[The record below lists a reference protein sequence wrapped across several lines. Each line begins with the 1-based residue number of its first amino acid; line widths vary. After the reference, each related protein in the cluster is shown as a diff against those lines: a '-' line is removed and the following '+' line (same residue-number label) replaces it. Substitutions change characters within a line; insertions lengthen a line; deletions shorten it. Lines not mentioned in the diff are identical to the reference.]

1 MSAGHVFAASTDITI
16 GEHSTFTFLGMTF
29 NGDTIYST
37 LIAGA
42 IVVGLG
48 LLVARGASSR
58 NPTKLQLIWES
69 LVGWVTEQVEANLGR
84 VNPFVIPLAISLFA
98 FILIANWLEL
108 IPTHDWL
115 KSPTSDVNLTYAL
128 ALLVIV
134 GVHIYS
140 VRERGI
146 KGYVHHYFEP
156 YKALFPILLIEEI
169 VKPFTLALRLFG
181 NIFSGGIM
189 LAIIGLLPTWILW
202 GPNGLWKLFDLF
214 IGLIQAF
221 IFALLTILYFG
232 MAGSTHS
239 DEHEDTPHDS
249 VEPAE
254 SDESRTSVSGTST
267 SAEAGA
273 SSPATAG
280 ATRA

>member
-1 MSAGHVFAASTDITI
+1 MSAAHVFTASTDIKI
-16 GEHSTFTFLGMTF
+16 GEHTTFSWLGMTF
-29 NGDTIYST
+29 NSDTIYST

-42 IVVGLG
+42 VVIVFGL
-48 LLVARGASSR
+48 VIARGASVKHPSK
-58 NPTKLQLIWES
+58 PQLIWES
-69 LVGWVTEQVEANLGR
+69 LVGWVTEQVESNLGR
-84 VNPFVIPLAISLFA
+84 VNPFVIPLAITLFA

-108 IPTHDWL
+108 IPTDDWL

-140 VRERGI
+140 VRQRGV

-202 GPNGLWKLFDLF
+202 GPNGVWKLFDLF

-232 MAGSTHS
+232 MAGDTHD
-239 DEHEDTPHDS
+239 DEAH
-249 VEPAE
+249 
-254 SDESRTSVSGTST
+254 
-267 SAEAGA
+267 A
-273 SSPATAG
+273 SSPHDAVDTSGTESAVSMESQARG
-280 ATRA
+280 PQVEAAH

>member
-1 MSAGHVFAASTDITI
+1 
-16 GEHSTFTFLGMTF
+16 
-29 NGDTIYST
+29 

-42 IVVGLG
+42 IVIVLG
-48 LLVARGASSR
+48 LIVARGASSR
-58 NPTKLQLIWES
+58 TPTKLQLLWES
-69 LVGWVTEQVEANLGR
+69 LVGWVTEQVEANLGK
-84 VNPFVIPLAISLFA
+84 VNPFVVPLAISLFA

-108 IPTHDWL
+108 IPTHEWL
-115 KSPTSDVNLTYAL
+115 TSPTSDVNLTYAL

-140 VRERGI
+140 VRERGV
-146 KGYVHHYFEP
+146 KGYVQHYFEP

-239 DEHEDTPHDS
+239 DEGHEDTPHDS
-249 VEPAE
+249 VEPTE
-254 SDESRTSVSGTST
+254 SDESST
-267 SAEAGA
+267 TRSPSEGA
-273 SSPATAG
+273 SSPVSAG

>member
-1 MSAGHVFAASTDITI
+1 MSAAQVFVASTDITI
-16 GEHSTFTFLGMTF
+16 GEHSTFSFLGMTF

-37 LIAGA
+37 VIAGA
-42 IVVGLG
+42 IVIILG

-108 IPTHDWL
+108 IPSGEDPKL
-115 KSPTSDVNLTYAL
+115 LPAPTADVNLTYAMG
-128 ALLVIV
+128 LLVIASV
-134 GVHIYS
+134 QVYSFRRRGV
-140 VRERGI
+140 
-146 KGYVHHYFEP
+146 KGYFHHYLEP
-156 YKALFPILLIEEI
+156 YPVLLPLTVIEEL

-189 LAIIGLLPTWILW
+189 IAIIGLIPVWGLW
-202 GPNGLWKLFDLF
+202 APNILWKLFDMA
-214 IGLIQAF
+214 IGVIQAF

-232 MAGSTHS
+232 MAGTTH
-239 DEHEDTPHDS
+239 DEHEEEGHEDDRAPDEGSAGSPEADTAQP
-249 VEPAE
+249 EL
-254 SDESRTSVSGTST
+254 SG
-267 SAEAGA
+267 AH
-273 SSPATAG
+273 
-280 ATRA
+280 

>member
-1 MSAGHVFAASTDITI
+1 MRAAGVFTAADIKI
-16 GEHSTFTFLGMTF
+16 GEHKTFSFLGMTF
-29 NGDTIYST
+29 NADTIWST

-42 IVVGLG
+42 VVLVVG
-48 LLVARGASSR
+48 LLVARRASAR
-58 NPTKLQLIWES
+58 NPTKLQLLWET
-69 LVGWVTEQVEANLGR
+69 LVGWVTEQVESNLGK

-140 VRERGI
+140 VRQRGVR
-146 KGYVHHYFEP
+146 GYVQHYFEP
-156 YKALFPILLIEEI
+156 YKVLFPILLIEEI

-202 GPNGLWKLFDLF
+202 GPNGLWKAFDAA

-232 MAGSTHS
+232 MAGATHD
-239 DEHEDTPHDS
+239 DEAHEGTPHDS
-249 VEPAE
+249 VEQDSADSRVSQE
-254 SDESRTSVSGTST
+254 SQVRGPRVE
-267 SAEAGA
+267 
-273 SSPATAG
+273 ATAH
-280 ATRA
+280 

>member
-1 MSAGHVFAASTDITI
+1 MSSGHEFVASTNITI
-16 GEHSTFTFLGMTF
+16 GVHTTFTFLGMTF
-29 NGDTIYST
+29 NTDTIYST

-42 IVVGLG
+42 IVVICG
-48 LLVARGASSR
+48 LLVARKASSR
-58 NPTKLQLIWES
+58 NPTKLQLLWET
-69 LVGWVTEQVEANLGR
+69 LVNWVTEQVEANLGT

-108 IPTHDWL
+108 IPTNDWL
-115 KSPTSDVNLTYAL
+115 TSPTSDVNLTYAL

-140 VRERGI
+140 VRQRGVR
-146 KGYVHHYFEP
+146 GYVHHYFEP
-156 YKALFPILLIEEI
+156 YAALFPILLIEEI

-202 GPNGLWKLFDLF
+202 GPNGVWKLFDSF

-232 MAGSTHS
+232 MAGSTHPE
-239 DEHEDTPHDS
+239 DGHEDTAHDA
-249 VEPAE
+249 VDQPE
-254 SDESRTSVSGTST
+254 GQ
-267 SAEAGA
+267 
-273 SSPATAG
+273 
-280 ATRA
+280 RAH

>member
-1 MSAGHVFAASTDITI
+1 MSAAHVFTASTDIKI
-16 GEHSTFTFLGMTF
+16 GEHTTFSWLGMTF
-29 NGDTIYST
+29 NSDTIWST

-42 IVVGLG
+42 VVIIFGLII
-48 LLVARGASSR
+48 ARGASVKKPSK
-58 NPTKLQLIWES
+58 PQLIWES

-84 VNPFVIPLAISLFA
+84 VNPFVIPLAITLFA

-140 VRERGI
+140 VRQRGV

-202 GPNGLWKLFDLF
+202 GPNGVWKLFDLF

-232 MAGSTHS
+232 MAGETHG
-239 DEHEDTPHDS
+239 DESHEGTPHDAVDARDTDS
-249 VEPAE
+249 TVPMESQVRGPQVEA
-254 SDESRTSVSGTST
+254 
-267 SAEAGA
+267 AH
-273 SSPATAG
+273 
-280 ATRA
+280 